1 MVFTRDAHTRT
12 AVLARVL
19 RTPRAGY
26 KEYGVRRAP
35 CLRSTDFTTRYE
47 GFFQARGT
55 KGTEYE
61 KYRLFGVRILV
72 RGTTIFSGTGYE
84 GYGVREVPILGST
97 EFDTGYDDFF
107 QARGT
112 KGTKYKEHR
121 TSRVRKICK
130 NTKNHKLYLYYIDI
144 VIPVYRL
151 HRHCAKT
158 LWNNV
163 RKGQS
168 GQLR

>member
-1 MVFTRDAHTRT
+1 M
-12 AVLARVL
+12 
-19 RTPRAGY
+19 P
-26 KEYGVRRAP
+26 KEYGFYYEVRR
-35 CLRSTDFTTRYE
+35 
-47 GFFQARGT
+47 
-55 KGTEYE
+55 
-61 KYRLFGVRILV
+61 
-72 RGTTIFSGTGYE
+72 IFSGTGYE

-97 EFDTGYDDFF
+97 EFDTGYDGFF

-121 TSRVRKICK
+121 TSRVRKLCK